1 MPTSTVHQPQGY
13 SQQTSNWHTDWGESS
28 PHLCD
33 GQGGLCAQDHITQEM
48 HTPCQAA
55 VSPHCRACI
64 GSLHQGKPLSKE
76 QPRGAHGAATRLVPS
91 SDSTHCTSIA
101 AKTGGWGLM
110 EQLKYM
116 QPLCK
121 NQRLQACGTCL
132 PKHLL
137 EAVFFVN
144 TVPNFPG
151 IRSFVAS
158 IAFRIQE

>member
-1 MPTSTVHQPQGY
+1 MPASTVHQPQGY
-13 SQQTSNWHTDWGESS
+13 PQQSSNWHTERGESS
-28 PHLCD
+28 RQWP
-33 GQGGLCAQDHITQEM
+33 GRTGLAAQDHTTQEM
-48 HTPCQAA
+48 CTPWQAA

-64 GSLHQGKPLSKE
+64 GSLHQGKLWSKE
-76 QPRGAHGAATRLVPS
+76 QPRGAHGAATQLVPS
-91 SDSTHCTSIA
+91 SDSPHCTSIA
-101 AKTGGWGLM
+101 AKPGGWGLM
-110 EQLKYM
+110 EQLKHM

-121 NQRLQACGTCL
+121 NQHLQACGTCP

-151 IRSFVAS
+151 IRPFVAS